1 MLKKVFSFLL
11 PAIVL
16 CFQYATAQQSL
27 STTLSLSETDSVYG
41 YVQPPS
47 KHLDGRLIAIPVTFI
62 AYGAASLKLGDLK
75 KLNTHMNNEIFLES
89 RHKPLHFDNYLQY
102 APAAIVYGLNLAG
115 VKGKNNFIDRTM
127 IYGISNAI
135 LGATVM
141 TTKHF
146 THEWRPDGSNQMSFP
161 SGHTATAFAA
171 AEFMRREYQ
180 DKSVWYGVAGYA
192 MAATT
197 GYMRMYNNRHW
208 FGDVVAGAGVGILS
222 TDLAYFLY
230 PKMKRIF
237 TGTKDN
243 GATVVTPTYQD
254 GAVGLSLVHM
264 FK

>member
-1 MLKKVFSFLL
+1 MFKKVFSFLL

-16 CFQYATAQQSL
+16 YTQHSTAQDQS
-27 STTLSLSETDSVYG
+27 SLILPTDSVDV

-47 KHLDGRLIAIPVTFI
+47 KHLDGRLLAIPVTFI

-75 KLNTHMNNEIFLES
+75 KVNSHINQEIFLES

-102 APAAIVYGLNLAG
+102 GPAAMVYGLNLVG
-115 VKGKNNFIDRTM
+115 IKGKHNFIDRTM

-141 TTKHF
+141 TTKKF
-146 THEWRPDGSNQMSFP
+146 TREWRPDGSNQMSFP

-180 DKSVWYGVAGYA
+180 DVSVWYGVAGYA

-230 PKMKRIF
+230 PKMKSIF
-237 TGTKDN
+237 TGKKDN
-243 GATVVTPTYQD
+243 GETLVTPTYQN
-254 GAVGLSLVHM
+254 GAVGLCLVHS
-264 FK
+264 FR

>member
-1 MLKKVFSFLL
+1 MFKKVFSFLL

-16 CFQYATAQQSL
+16 SAQFSMAQEL
-27 STTLSLSETDSVYG
+27 SFEVSDSVYA

-47 KHLDGRLIAIPVTFI
+47 KHLDGRLLAIPVTFI

-75 KLNTHMNNEIFLES
+75 KLNTHMNEQIFLRS

-102 APAAIVYGLNLAG
+102 APAVMVYGLNLAG

-127 IYGISNAI
+127 IYGVSNAI
-135 LGATVM
+135 LGAAVM
-141 TTKHF
+141 TTKKF
-146 THEWRPDGSNQMSFP
+146 TREWRPDGSNQMSFP

-180 DKSVWYGVAGYA
+180 DVSMWYGVAGYA
-192 MAATT
+192 MAVTT

-230 PKMKRIF
+230 PKAKRIF
-237 TGTKDN
+237 TGKKDD
-243 GATVVTPTYQD
+243 GATIVTPTYQN
-254 GAVGLSLVHM
+254 GSMGLCLLHM
-264 FK
+264 FR